1 MNKLVKKVLA
11 DAPDISI
18 GDNLIEEQKR
28 LALAI
33 AKTIIEREL
42 TIKELRNVL
51 ALVNSFLEED
61 TVVQLCQEKQD
72 RRLGIR

>member
-33 AKTIIEREL
+33 AKTIIVREL